1 MMIFHNTL
9 IFCKIRIILLIFKDA
24 RLIEKL
30 ALEKRRRAQEEM
42 AAQLAAQMRELQ
54 EKEAEQNRLKNEER
68 QLVQNQNMIDLEEQK
83 QREKMKRKNQSEQRK
98 ILYRQYRAQLLRRAH
113 EIEEDL
119 EADLGNVQIKLQ
131 NYQHDF
137 NFIQYTIS
145 YRL

>member
-1 MMIFHNTL
+1 M
-9 IFCKIRIILLIFKDA
+9 LIFKDA
-24 RLIEKL
+24 RLMEKL
-30 ALEKRRRAQEEM
+30 AFEKRRQAQEEM

-119 EADLGNVQIKLQ
+119 EADLGNVQI
-131 NYQHDF
+131 
-137 NFIQYTIS
+137 II
-145 YRL
+145 